1 MNKEE
6 LKWAT
11 VEHWLDIWQRANAG
25 EFDNAEPGAIPSG
38 AGDCAYCQKYAIGGL
53 ATCLEC
59 PVARHTKKT
68 GCVGTPWVRV
78 NEINSWTKPM
88 PCRHTALVEAVEAE
102 YVFLV
107 EIALED

>member
-25 EFDNAEPGAIPSG
+25 EFDNAKPGAIPAG
-38 AGDCAYCQKYAIGGL
+38 AKDCAYCQEYAVDSPAI
-53 ATCLEC
+53 CLGC
-59 PVARHTKKT
+59 PVARHTGKM
-68 GCVGTPWVRV
+68 GCMNTPWVRV
-78 NEINSWTKPM
+78 HALNRWEELT

-102 YVFLV
+102 YAFLV